1 MGLGA
6 KFGCRENGR
15 VELEDLA
22 QFAKFVFS
30 ASPPER
36 SWGEGDGSIIQI
48 ALETDR
54 FDCRERI
61 LLTKSETRAMLAF
74 LSQISPPQP
83 QPGEGCGCLKTCLT
97 TTHRGS

>member
-6 KFGCRENGR
+6 KFGWRENGR

-30 ASPPER
+30 ALPPER
-36 SWGEGDGSIIQI
+36 SGGEGDGSIIQI

-61 LLTKSETRAMLAF
+61 VLTKSETSAILIF
-74 LSQISPPQP
+74 LSGIYSPGRSPAGVLLFENLP
-83 QPGEGCGCLKTCLT
+83 DHNPSREL
-97 TTHRGS
+97 